1 MRIDEFDITT
11 RHDGKKFTP
20 LSAVT
25 HRGSNMSARVLFKNL
40 LNELM

>member
-25 HRGSNMSARVLFKNL
+25 HGEFNMSARVLFNL

>member
-1 MRIDEFDITT
+1 MWIDEFDITT

-25 HRGSNMSARVLFKNL
+25 HRGSNMSARV
-40 LNELM
+40 